1 MRKFWAATA
10 MISSEALLI
19 ALGVTFT
26 RFISRTLRARGAVE
40 TKLRACRNMTNIK
53 LCAVFL
59 AAADQKKFDFV
70 FRSRLGIVGA
80 PLSAR
85 HRPPVWARAYCAAKI
100 EKLCASRYGKQNQ
113 SSTKCAAIDFLSL
126 GAVVINQ
133 LFF

>member
-1 MRKFWAATA
+1 

-19 ALGVTFT
+19 ALAAIFT
-26 RFISRTLRARGAVE
+26 RFISSTRRSRGAVE
-40 TKLRACRNMTNIK
+40 TKLRTCRSMTNIK
-53 LCAVFL
+53 LRAVFM

-85 HRPPVWARAYCAAKI
+85 HRPPVWARAYCAAKV

-113 SSTKCAAIDFLSL
+113 SSTKCAAIDFFAF
-126 GAVVINQ
+126 GALVINQ